1 VALKR
6 LDDLEGAERS
16 LTKAHALAPQDPLIL
31 INYAVV
37 LDARGKQADAAEI
50 LTALNDIMA
59 VVEVDVQVIYIYV
72 CVCVCARARAR
83 ACVCVCI
90 HIYTDIYLVY
100 ISWCTVLVACHNYMY
115 YIDVS

>member
-1 VALKR
+1 MLFILRIYILISVALKR

-37 LDARGKQADAAEI
+37 LDARDKQTNATEI

-59 VVEVDVQVIYIYV
+59 VVEVDAQVI
-72 CVCVCARARAR
+72 
-83 ACVCVCI
+83 
-90 HIYTDIYLVY
+90 
-100 ISWCTVLVACHNYMY
+100 
-115 YIDVS
+115 